1 MIVIINIFKFRKWF
15 KYGLKSKH
23 PTAARPERA
32 EALCPGLLW
41 TQAALPEGQN
51 LPDQDC
57 YGHNQHALKGQK
69 LLAKDCYGHKQHAL
83 KGQKLTAQGD
93 ALGIMTISNA
103 PCKGKSFTKLL
114 KYFISFCL
122 HPAHK
127 PLAKAKSLKQKDYDV
142 YIKCYFFSPLGR
154 IPSSVVN
161 ALRST
166 RHDKRHLLSVAKLHW

>member
-57 YGHNQHALKGQK
+57 YGHNQHALKGAEALSQGLLWTQAARHEGAGAISQGLLWTQAARPEGQK
-69 LLAKDCYGHKQHAL
+69 LLA
-83 KGQKLTAQGD
+83 QGN

-103 PCKGKSFTKLL
+103 PCKGKSFKTPKMFYNFL
-114 KYFISFCL
+114 
-122 HPAHK
+122 
-127 PLAKAKSLKQKDYDV
+127 
-142 YIKCYFFSPLGR
+142 
-154 IPSSVVN
+154 PSS
-161 ALRST
+161 RT
-166 RHDKRHLLSVAKLHW
+166 